1 MDIRTH
7 SREHERKHAHTSDDL
22 LGIFMLLGAE
32 TLKNG
37 KRQEDAV

>member
-1 MDIRTH
+1 MHTRA
-7 SREHERKHAHTSDDL
+7 HERNHAHTPGD
-22 LGIFMLLGAE
+22 LLGAE